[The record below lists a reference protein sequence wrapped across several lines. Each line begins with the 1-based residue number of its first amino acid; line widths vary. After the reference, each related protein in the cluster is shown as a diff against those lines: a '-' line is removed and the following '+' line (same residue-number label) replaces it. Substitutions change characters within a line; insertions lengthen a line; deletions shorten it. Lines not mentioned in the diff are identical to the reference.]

1 MEITITVKIIIEQV
15 SEKTL
20 MQIYSEKFDN
30 WIKAEEEIVSE

>member
-1 MEITITVKIIIEQV
+1 MEITITVKIITEQV

-20 MQIYSEKFDN
+20 MQIYSEKFDS